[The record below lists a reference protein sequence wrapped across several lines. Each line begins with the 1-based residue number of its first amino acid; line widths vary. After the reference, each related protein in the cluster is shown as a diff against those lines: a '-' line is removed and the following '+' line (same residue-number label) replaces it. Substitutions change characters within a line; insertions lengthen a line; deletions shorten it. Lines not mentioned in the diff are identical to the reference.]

1 MSSVRNGGG
10 PPELSGT
17 SEPLKSFMVNFL
29 RNIFKVPDD
38 LLIFSE
44 LITKFLLLIL
54 NPLVK
59 IRDKVIKVILSFEMS
74 LSHLMNIH
82 WSHNLIS
89 SSQSF
94 P

>member
-1 MSSVRNGGG
+1 MSSVRNGSCS
-10 PPELSGT
+10 PELSGT

-29 RNIFKVPDD
+29 WNIFKVSDD
-38 LLIFSE
+38 LLILSE
-44 LITKFLLLIL
+44 LVTKFLLLIL

-59 IRDKVIKVILSFEMS
+59 IRDKVVKIILSLEMS

-94 P
+94 S